1 MFLKFG
7 GGDRY
12 DKSKIEGFGQKQ
24 GGGPHRGGDGYE
36 NYGKY

>member
-7 GGDRY
+7 GNRK

-24 GGGPHRGGDGYE
+24 GGTAPGGDGSGF
-36 NYGKY
+36 YGNI